1 MIRAHENSLALRA
14 GALSVLVH
22 VVLLVILLVSF
33 NWKTVQAPSI
43 AEVELWD
50 SLPTPAPQV
59 KPEPPKPVIEPEP
72 PKPEP
77 VVEPEPEPPK
87 PEPKPEPKAEIQV
100 KKEPIKEPVKPKP
113 KEKPKEEKP
122 KPDPKKEKALEK
134 ERAEAIKKLQQE
146 LLAEDQQRAQPDSQQ
161 SRNNAAQS
169 AASAGE
175 INEYKN
181 RIANKIKGYVNP
193 QLCGTDKVELRFKIA
208 VMPTG
213 ELGGAPQLIKS
224 SGIPACDQAVE
235 RAILQAEPLPLPEQ
249 PELRAQFRNIELP
262 FYPNER

>member
-1 MIRAHENSLALRA
+1 MIRSHENPIAIRA

-33 NWKTVQAPSI
+33 NWKTVQTPSI

-50 SLPTPAPQV
+50 SLPSPSPVPEV
-59 KPEPPKPVIEPEP
+59 KPEPPKPEPIVEPEP

-77 VVEPEPEPPK
+77 VVEPEPPK
-87 PEPKPEPKAEIQV
+87 PEPQPEPKAEIQV

-122 KPDPKKEKALEK
+122 KVDLKKIEK

-161 SRNNAAQS
+161 ARNNAAQS
-169 AASAGE
+169 AAAAGE

-193 QLCGTDKVELRFKIA
+193 QLCGTDKVELKFRIA

-213 ELGGAPQLIKS
+213 ELAGAPQLVKS

-249 PELRAQFRNIELP
+249 PDLRAQFRNIELP
-262 FYPNER
+262 FYPNDR